1 MPEPHENEK
10 KNTYII
16 SNDESSNY
24 SLSQSTSA
32 LQPSETESRSKK
44 SLSPMNSKVGTSL
57 SIRDAQLIDYAA
69 KGMTFQDIAEVT
81 GIDPVVVARRIHEI
95 LDGIDY
101 WSSLEMSKIIMLQ
114 MQEMMG
120 SIKERMDDSW
130 TDPDWAETG
139 VKMIK
144 TISDHYMKM
153 RELALKETEK
163 MGEAQLRAVKYL
175 MEAAYQ
181 PLRDHL
187 TDNYPGVDIVQVDR
201 VFINA
206 LRDASQNG

>member
-1 MPEPHENEK
+1 MPEPYEKEK
-10 KNTYII
+10 KNTPII
-16 SNDESSNY
+16 LNDESSNY
-24 SLSQSTSA
+24 SLSQSSSD
-32 LQPSETESRSKK
+32 LQPSETGSRSTN
-44 SLSPMNSKVGTSL
+44 SLSPKNSRVGTSL

-69 KGMTFQDIAEVT
+69 KGMTFQDIAEAT
-81 GIDPVVVARRIHEI
+81 GLDPVVVARRIHEI

-120 SIKERMDDSW
+120 SIKERMDAAWGDS
-130 TDPDWAETG
+130 DWAETA

-153 RELALKETEK
+153 RELSLKETEK

-187 TDNYPGVDIVQVDR
+187 TDYYPAVDIVQVDQ

-206 LRDASQNG
+206 LRDASRNG

>member
-1 MPEPHENEK
+1 MPEPYEK
-10 KNTYII
+10 EKRHTPIVL
-16 SNDESSNY
+16 NDESRNY
-24 SLSQSTSA
+24 SLSQSSSDS
-32 LQPSETESRSKK
+32 QPSVTGSRSTN
-44 SLSPMNSKVGTSL
+44 SLSPRNSRVGTSL

-69 KGMTFQDIAEVT
+69 RGMTFQDISENT
-81 GIDPVVVARRIHEI
+81 GLDPTVVARRIHEI
-95 LDGIDY
+95 LEGIDY

-120 SIKERMDDSW
+120 SIKERMDKNWGDS
-130 TDPDWAETG
+130 DWAETG

-144 TISDHYMKM
+144 NISDHYMKM
-153 RELALKETEK
+153 RELALKETEQ

-187 TDNYPGVDIVQVDR
+187 TDNYPAVDIVQVDH

-206 LRDASQNG
+206 LRDASNNE